1 MLGIKGLGLLAFDD
15 VDSQRSWICKMK
27 LYVGNL
33 SYKMTDADLA
43 TAFGAFGDVASAKII
58 TDRETNRSKG
68 FGFVEFD
75 DKQQGEAA
83 IEGLN
88 GKEVSGRSIVVNEA
102 RPPKPRPQGG
112 RGRF

>member
-1 MLGIKGLGLLAFDD
+1 
-15 VDSQRSWICKMK
+15 MK

-33 SYKMTDADLA
+33 SYQMTDADLEN
-43 TAFGAFGDVASAKII
+43 TFGAFGAVSSAKII
-58 TDRETNRSKG
+58 MDRETNRSKG

-75 DKQQGEAA
+75 SKEDAESA
-83 IEGLN
+83 IESLN

-102 RPPKPRPQGG
+102 RPPKPRTSNG